1 MMRLGILLMAGVLED
16 GIEDHIMKSS
26 RQWIDKNFD
35 GVYLADSLDA
45 ERTGNHI
52 HRSGRSILQQVQAT
66 TCLSGACVERISIM
80 QTKMR

>member
-1 MMRLGILLMAGVLED
+1 MMRLGTLLMAGVLED

-52 HRSGRSILQQVQAT
+52 AGMFDPFCSRYKQLHVYLGHVWRESQLCRQ
-66 TCLSGACVERISIM
+66 R
-80 QTKMR
+80 

>member
-1 MMRLGILLMAGVLED
+1 MMRLGTLLMAEVLED

-52 HRSGRSILQQVQAT
+52 TGMVDPFCGRHKQLHVHLGHVWRESQLCGQ
-66 TCLSGACVERISIM
+66 G
-80 QTKMR
+80 